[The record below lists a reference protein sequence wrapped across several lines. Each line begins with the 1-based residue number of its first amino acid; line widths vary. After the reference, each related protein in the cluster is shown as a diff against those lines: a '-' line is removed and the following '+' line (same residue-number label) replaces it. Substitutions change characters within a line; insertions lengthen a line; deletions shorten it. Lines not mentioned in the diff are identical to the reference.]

1 MPRGIL
7 CALIIFF
14 LFYFLVGD
22 IGPAEWN
29 WLKITIIITMSIAL
43 FIVLTVPDHFLE
55 EHLWEHIVLEHVPRI
70 FLWTFGA
77 LFVLHLL
84 IEQIGLN
91 GIGRESSWL
100 IMGAA
105 ALIGLIPESGPHVF
119 FITSYAKGII
129 PISILLVSSIIQD
142 GHGMLPM
149 LAYSRRDFILAKMIK
164 LIIGLALGYGLLF
177 LGY

>member
-7 CALIIFF
+7 CALILFF
-14 LFYFLVGD
+14 LFYFLIGD
-22 IGPAEWN
+22 IGPEEWN
-29 WLKITIIITMSIAL
+29 WLKITILLTMSIAL

-70 FLWTFGA
+70 FLWTLGA
-77 LFVLHLL
+77 LFVLHIL

-91 GIGRESSWL
+91 GMGSESNWFL
-100 IMGAA
+100 MAIA

-119 FITSYAKGII
+119 FITSYAKGLI
-129 PISILLVSSIIQD
+129 PISILLVSSVIQD
-142 GHGMLPM
+142 GHGLLPM
-149 LAYSRRDFILAKMIK
+149 LAYSRRDFLLIKMIK
-164 LIIGLALGYGLLF
+164 FIIGLGLGYGLLL